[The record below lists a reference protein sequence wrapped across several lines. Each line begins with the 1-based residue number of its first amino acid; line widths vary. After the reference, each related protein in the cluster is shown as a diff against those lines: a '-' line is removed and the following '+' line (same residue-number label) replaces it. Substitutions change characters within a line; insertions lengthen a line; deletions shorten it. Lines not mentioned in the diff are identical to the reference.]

1 MRKETKSVYIRRRI
15 MVLIAVI
22 FAVMG
27 IKGAVGAIT
36 APGYVCEDFTHIVQP
51 GDTLWGIGETYCEG
65 DMLALR
71 YDMVTEYGSVIY
83 PNQVI
88 QAPQGG

>member
-1 MRKETKSVYIRRRI
+1 MKKEAKSVYIRRRI
-15 MVLIAVI
+15 VMLIAVI

-27 IKGAVGAIT
+27 IRGAVSAIT
-36 APGYVCEDFTHIVQP
+36 APSYVCEDFTHIVVS
-51 GDTLWGIGETYCEG
+51 GDTLWGIGQNYCKG

-71 YDMVTEYGSVIY
+71 YDLITEYGPVIY

>member
-1 MRKETKSVYIRRRI
+1 MKKYPKSVYIRRRI

-27 IKGAVGAIT
+27 LKGAVSAIT
-36 APGYVCEDFTHIVQP
+36 APSYVCDPFVHITDS
-51 GDTLWGIGETYCEG
+51 GDSLWSIGELYCKG

-71 YDMVTEYGSVIY
+71 YDLVHANGGTHLIH
-83 PNQVI
+83 PNQIVTN
-88 QAPQGG
+88 P